1 MKLITFRTAF
11 KKEEHFGIV
20 IGNIAIPFDT
30 IQKSAKN
37 DKKQKEIAN
46 IYSYIKYF
54 PESERVAKI
63 FDSFAKENIEIF
75 DDEDFFLLSDVK
87 TLPPIANP
95 PAFID
100 FGLTPRHLYN
110 SAMTL
115 LQHEYGIIV
124 KNLAILPYY
133 NCNHN
138 SIIGD
143 MDTVGW
149 PSYSSYLDIEPELAI
164 ITGTASNPILGY
176 TIFNDMSARDVQL
189 PEMIGTGP
197 ARCKDFDYSN
207 GIGPFIITPDEI
219 GNPLDLKV
227 NVRIGDRYI
236 FEGNTSEYS
245 EKPENVV
252 KFLNTVFT
260 LHPGT
265 IIGMGTIPE
274 CTGLDNNLW
283 LYPDDKIEINFE
295 KIGTLK
301 QIIPSKIERNKNM
314 RWTSRPELEKFYL

>member
-1 MKLITFRTAF
+1 M
-11 KKEEHFGIV
+11 
-20 IGNIAIPFDT
+20 
-30 IQKSAKN
+30 
-37 DKKQKEIAN
+37 
-46 IYSYIKYF
+46 
-54 PESERVAKI
+54 
-63 FDSFAKENIEIF
+63 
-75 DDEDFFLLSDVK
+75 
-87 TLPPIANP
+87 
-95 PAFID
+95 
-100 FGLTPRHLYN
+100 
-110 SAMTL
+110 
-115 LQHEYGIIV
+115 
-124 KNLAILPYY
+124 
-133 NCNHN
+133 
-138 SIIGD
+138 
-143 MDTVGW
+143 
-149 PSYSSYLDIEPELAI
+149 DIEPELAI

-176 TIFNDMSARDVQL
+176 TVFNDMSARDVQL